1 MKDSCGAGLVVP
13 AAPYICNILKGQSGA
28 HNAPEEILPLSTSTQ
43 VIFGVL
49 IAAGYF
55 VSPIVLIWGW
65 ARWINL
71 AKLRTALSILSLAGF
86 VLATASAL
94 LAVSSIAYAQV
105 IHGFRFY
112 DPSLMRLFRCGVL
125 LSLGAIVFGLG
136 GVWRPSSLRWH
147 APVAAIGTLAF
158 WIMAA
163 EAE

>member
-1 MKDSCGAGLVVP
+1 
-13 AAPYICNILKGQSGA
+13 
-28 HNAPEEILPLSTSTQ
+28 LSTSAH

-49 IAAGYF
+49 VAAGYF
-55 VSPIVLIWGW
+55 VLPIALIWGW
-65 ARWINL
+65 VRWISL
-71 AKLRTALSILSLAGF
+71 AKPRTAASILSLAGF

-112 DPSLMRLFRCGVL
+112 DPRLMRIFRWGFLF
-125 LSLGAIVFGLG
+125 SLGAIVFGLG
-136 GVWRPSSLRWH
+136 GIWRPSSLRWH

-163 EAE
+163 EGE

>member
-1 MKDSCGAGLVVP
+1 V
-13 AAPYICNILKGQSGA
+13 
-28 HNAPEEILPLSTSTQ
+28 EIFALNTSTQ

-49 IAAGYF
+49 VAAGYF
-55 VSPIVLIWGW
+55 VLPVVLIWGW

-71 AKLRTALSILSLAGF
+71 AKLRSASSVLSLAGF

-94 LAVSSIAYAQV
+94 LSVSSIAYGQG

-112 DPSLMRLFRCGVL
+112 DPLLMRIFRCGVL

-158 WIMAA
+158 WVVAA
-163 EAE
+163 EGE

>member
-1 MKDSCGAGLVVP
+1 L
-13 AAPYICNILKGQSGA
+13 GQSEEQS
-28 HNAPEEILPLSTSTQ
+28 APEEVLPLSTSQ
-43 VIFGVL
+43 LIFGVL
-49 IAAGYF
+49 VAAGYF
-55 VSPIVLIWGW
+55 VLPVVLIWGW

-71 AKLRTALSILSLAGF
+71 AKLGSASSVLSLAGF

-136 GVWRPSSLRWH
+136 GLWRPSSLRWH